1 MDFQIV
7 EVSLVEGAPGAI
19 RHVLE
24 AIRRIDIS
32 HALITDGNDD
42 LVFSLDD
49 LVPRFTDSRTD
60 SKQALYV
67 ALHPDCTHEGAI
79 EPDSQLVSEDIIG
92 YAYVYYPLADNL
104 QTAHTNLKVDPD
116 WEELGIGLALLNVV
130 EKAAGNQNRSIFQT
144 WFWGQISTEDDALRP
159 PDGPWALEPDRP
171 ARFAL
176 AAGYSLEQVERHSI
190 QRLDEFTPEPASVPG
205 YRFVTFHDHTP
216 EELLDAIVSLN
227 VAMSIDAPSGG
238 LSQEAS
244 VWTREL
250 VIENDQTRYAVRQ
263 GISTVVLSED
273 GEPAGF
279 TELMWDPNNSAPV
292 FQNNT
297 LVVKKHRG
305 HGLAIALKQLN
316 AKAAKERWP
325 LTQRIHTWNA
335 AENDF
340 MWSINERLGYETA
353 GAEGVWQKIVSRYPG
368 SAG

>member
-1 MDFQIV
+1 MAGCDPPVRFPTHFRFPEKFVTESWNKPLSTHCGIILQVDFQIV

-130 EKAAGNQNRSIFQT
+130 EKAAGNQNRSIF
-144 WFWGQISTEDDALRP
+144 
-159 PDGPWALEPDRP
+159 
-171 ARFAL
+171 
-176 AAGYSLEQVERHSI
+176 
-190 QRLDEFTPEPASVPG
+190 
-205 YRFVTFHDHTP
+205 
-216 EELLDAIVSLN
+216 
-227 VAMSIDAPSGG
+227 
-238 LSQEAS
+238 
-244 VWTREL
+244 
-250 VIENDQTRYAVRQ
+250 
-263 GISTVVLSED
+263 
-273 GEPAGF
+273 
-279 TELMWDPNNSAPV
+279 
-292 FQNNT
+292 
-297 LVVKKHRG
+297 
-305 HGLAIALKQLN
+305 
-316 AKAAKERWP
+316 
-325 LTQRIHTWNA
+325 
-335 AENDF
+335 
-340 MWSINERLGYETA
+340 
-353 GAEGVWQKIVSRYPG
+353 
-368 SAG
+368 